1 MNFKFSNNK
10 HDFYNSINLNHDFYL
25 PLKHV
30 YTTHLQ
36 HTSDEEGDDTAGC
49 LGERTRVGGFTDPYG
64 VVLYLGQVKKG
75 GHP

>member
-1 MNFKFSNNK
+1 MYSGYIHNNK
-10 HDFYNSINLNHDFYL
+10 HLQHKAVFFQHA
-25 PLKHV
+25 

-64 VVLYLGQVKKG
+64 VILYLGQVKKG